1 MLIERVISMT
11 FKEKREYLDK
21 TCRILKESKLDT
33 TIEEEWQEIEF
44 LIMPNDT
51 KDLTDLDELKKELER
66 KMTIVNKLRNIHR
79 RIFDVKKS
87 EFDIDVKRV
96 QLLELILDLMNDIDK
111 DSIDIKVK
119 ITIEEIK
126 DMQSELKIEIEK
138 HDRNMLNIMGTFLA
152 IFSLIGVNFSFF
164 QHFDNISVTKWIL
177 LIIVVN
183 ASLMS
188 TIIGIFICIRILFL
202 KDFSWLHRKK

>member
-188 TIIGIFICIRILFL
+188 TIIGIFICIRILFVL
-202 KDFSWLHRKK
+202 FLVNIH

>member
-1 MLIERVISMT
+1 MT